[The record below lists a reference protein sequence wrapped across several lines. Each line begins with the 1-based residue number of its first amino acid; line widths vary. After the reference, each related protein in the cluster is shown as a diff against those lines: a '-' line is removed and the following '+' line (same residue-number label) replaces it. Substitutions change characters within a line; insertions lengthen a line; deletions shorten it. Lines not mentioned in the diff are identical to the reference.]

1 MNKIN
6 IQEEERHGT
15 PYFPFQAF
23 SQKDTCGQYF
33 APYHWHEDRH
43 KLLSPFKCAPP
54 GAFKKPACPVANR
67 FMLFLF

>member
-6 IQEEERHGT
+6 FREEERHGT

-33 APYHWHEDRH
+33 APYHWHDEVEFLYVTEGS
-43 KLLSPFKCAPP
+43 LL
-54 GAFKKPACPVANR
+54 
-67 FMLFLF
+67 LHT